1 MLHLCTLLVY
11 NKLLPDYALMQRQAG
26 LVPDHALM
34 QGQAGLAPELASIQG
49 QAGLVPELA
58 LMQGQAGRV
67 PELASMQ
74 RRAST
79 HICAVL
85 WQYHNNQNA
94 AKKRVQKHH
103 CVAIAIKRVLR
114 YIIYIVG
121 R

>member
-11 NKLLPDYALMQRQAG
+11 NKLLPDYALMQGQAG

-34 QGQAGLAPELASIQG
+34 QGQAGLVPDCALMQG
-49 QAGLVPELA
+49 QAGLVPDCA
-58 LMQGQAGRV
+58 LMQGQACPV

-85 WQYHNNQNA
+85 RQYHNNQNA

-103 CVAIAIKRVLR
+103 CVAIAIRRVLR
-114 YIIYIVG
+114 YIIYIIG

>member
-11 NKLLPDYALMQRQAG
+11 NKLLPDYALMQGRAG
-26 LVPDHALM
+26 LVPDH
-34 QGQAGLAPELASIQG
+34 
-49 QAGLVPELA
+49 A

-74 RRAST
+74 RRESM

-94 AKKRVQKHH
+94 AKKRVQKHQ
-103 CVAIAIKRVLR
+103 CVAIAIRRLLR
-114 YIIYIVG
+114 YIIYIIG